1 MCARVCRAGPTF
13 NPFLSRRIPS
23 PQLRPPALTTPP
35 QTPSPPPRA
44 QPQWR
49 GLCPLGRPDRRSLPP
64 HSPPA
69 RRPRVRAAEGGWGG
83 GASSAPG
90 PYCGPFKS
98 RPLNPFSSAD
108 RNCRPSPL
116 GGRDHAAPSP
126 TAGQAPGPQSAVP
139 GPGKGLPRRCGLS
152 SGGGGGKGATRGAG
166 AGPFPSRPAR
176 ANCPPTSRRLLRPT
190 LRPRPAP
197 GAAPLP
203 PPPPQ
208 PRRGLTAAA
217 GSCL

>member
-23 PQLRPPALTTPP
+23 PPTPPACAHHTPQP
-35 QTPSPPPRA
+35 PSPPPRA
-44 QPQWR
+44 LR
-49 GLCPLGRPDRRSLPP
+49 PLGRPDRRSLPP

-90 PYCGPFKS
+90 PYCGPFKR

-126 TAGQAPGPQSAVP
+126 TAGRAPGPQSVVP
-139 GPGKGLPRRCGLS
+139 GPGKGAPEAVRPEERRRRGKGGVNAGGRRRTLPLPGPPGPTARQPPAPS
-152 SGGGGGKGATRGAG
+152 SGPPCDPGA
-166 AGPFPSRPAR
+166 RP
-176 ANCPPTSRRLLRPT
+176 
-190 LRPRPAP
+190 P
-197 GAAPLP
+197 GAAPL
-203 PPPPQ
+203 PPPQ